1 MPKIL
6 IRISLFLLFLLP
18 LFCGC
23 ASNEAQLHDGIKT
36 VFDVAAIPVK
46 VLVRQVDNVLDAV
59 SDKN

>member
-1 MPKIL
+1 MQKRVT
-6 IRISLFLLFLLP
+6 RIYLFLLFLLP

-23 ASNEAQLHDGIKT
+23 AGNEAQLHDGIKT

-59 SDKN
+59 SDKD